1 MNSDSII
8 AVEDL
13 SFRYPGQEQ
22 DTLRDLSFEVCPGE
36 IFGFLGPNG
45 AGKSTTQ
52 KILIGLLQGYRGQV
66 QLLGTSLHK
75 WNRSLFNKIGVSFEV
90 PNLYGRLTALE
101 NLKLF
106 ASFYTVPTADPG
118 SLLAALDLQEAAD
131 RRVESFSKGMK
142 MRLNVCRAL
151 LPQPQL
157 LFLDEP
163 TSGLDPVNARRM
175 KDFIRQKKETGTT
188 VFLTTH
194 NMEVAT
200 ELCNRVA
207 FLADGRIADIGAPHE
222 FMLQAGSGKLQVEI
236 ETDGQLLRNDFPLE
250 SLGGNEQF
258 FSFLQQG
265 RVRRIHSHE
274 ATLED
279 VFLQVTGESL

>member
-1 MNSDSII
+1 MTIKPILTVD
-8 AVEDL
+8 EL
-13 SFRYPGQEQ
+13 HFRYPGRQS
-22 DTLRDLSFEVCPGE
+22 DTIQDLSFEVSPGE

-52 KILIGLLQGYRGQV
+52 KILIGLLQGYRGEV
-66 QLLGTSLHK
+66 SLLGTNLGA
-75 WNRSLFNKIGVSFEV
+75 WDRSLFNRIGVSFEL

-101 NLKLF
+101 NLQLF
-106 ASFYTVPTADPG
+106 ASFYTVPTADPFN
-118 SLLAALDLQEAAD
+118 LLESLDLQNDAN

-175 KDFIRQKKETGTT
+175 KDFIQQKQESGTT
-188 VFLTTH
+188 IFLTTH
-194 NMEVAT
+194 NMDVAA
-200 ELCNRVA
+200 ELCDRVA
-207 FLADGRIADIGAPHE
+207 FLAEGKIAAIGAPQD
-222 FMLQAGSGKLQVEI
+222 FMLRGGTGTLKVEI
-236 ETDGQLLRNDFPLE
+236 TMDGRLLRKEFPLE
-250 SLGGNEQF
+250 KLAENEEF
-258 FSFLQQG
+258 HAFLKRG
-265 RVRRIHSHE
+265 IVRRIHSHE

-279 VFLQVTGESL
+279 VFLQVTGKKL